1 MIRIDDV
8 HATKLIA
15 QAAEIEFIPR
25 LHHCI
30 ADYSVE
36 DQLKGG
42 VLFTNYRVGS
52 IAIHMAGFR
61 KNWVS
66 KAMLYLAFHFPFRQ
80 LKVKKLFG
88 TVPERNIEARNND
101 LKLGFKIEYMVE
113 SVYGY
118 EDNVNGMYLMSMT
131 EAECK
136 WLNMKMP
143 LIEYAPVERT
153 GPIQPWTALPTYNNL
168 PAE

>member
-1 MIRIDDV
+1 MIRINDV
-8 HATKLIA
+8 HATILIA
-15 QAAEIEFIPR
+15 RAAEIEFVPK

-30 ADYSVE
+30 ADYSAD

-52 IAIHMAGFR
+52 VAIHMAGLR

-66 KAMLYLAFHFPFRQ
+66 KSMLYLAFHFPFKQ

-88 TVPERNIEARNND
+88 MVPERNVEARNSD
-101 LKLGFKIEYMVE
+101 LRLGFKIEYTTDD
-113 SVYGY
+113 VYGY
-118 EDNVNGMYLMSMT
+118 EDGVNGMHLMSMR
-131 EAECK
+131 AEDCR
-136 WLNMKMP
+136 WLAMPMP
-143 LIEYAPVERT
+143 LIEYAPEERM
-153 GPIQPWTALPTYNNL
+153 GHIQPLDAMPAYNNL